1 MPACPEGSSRLTT
14 LSDPDMDRYRYFVFN
29 QRHIVVLGILQV
41 ACAGLCLV
49 CGCMDAFFRLSTT
62 LSRTR
67 APVWCALIMAV
78 PGVLALFASQRKNPL
93 LVSIMMVSSLFSCL
107 AVIIVFAYAGLTL
120 SYGEEDDEIFDHHI
134 PDVFALGRM
143 VRGANATL
151 LLSGLGS
158 LLFSG
163 LITLVSCRSLPFC
176 ACYDGRTGLET
187 LVPQTDPSSGTEL
200 VCTWQAGGNDRLFNS
215 PVSFVDR
222 CVEQEQEPSKL
233 PPYVRLT

>member
-1 MPACPEGSSRLTT
+1 M
-14 LSDPDMDRYRYFVFN
+14 LSDPGMDRYRYFVFN

-67 APVWCALIMAV
+67 TPVWSALIMAV
-78 PGVLALFASQRKNPL
+78 PGVLALFASQRKNPV
-93 LVSIMMVSSLFSCL
+93 LVSVMIVSSLFSCL
-107 AVIIVFAYAGLTL
+107 AVMVVFAYAGLTL
-120 SYGEEDDEIFDHHI
+120 SYGEEDDEIFHHHI
-134 PDVFALGRM
+134 PEVKFVLGRV

-151 LLSGLGS
+151 FVSGVGA
-158 LLFSG
+158 LLFSS
-163 LITLVSCRSLPFC
+163 LIALVGCRSLPFC
-176 ACYDGRTGLET
+176 ACYDARTGLET
-187 LVPQTDPSSGTEL
+187 LVPQTDPSAGTEL
-200 VCTWQAGGNDRLFNS
+200 VCTWQGGDDLLFNS
-215 PVSFVDR
+215 PVTFVDR